1 MSIDLRRV
9 SSSGPVSGA
18 RPKSERTDGPA
29 GFFTTRVRRL
39 ALFALA
45 VIAIGVLLSSVWLK
59 ADDSATGDPRDASR
73 GASTSRNAQG
83 PASDDLA
90 SYAFLLPEL
99 EGLPPDVEPG
109 TAVEIWVTWEP
120 PVTKKVQVQQLVPRA
135 TVDELIP
142 SIEPGPPTVML
153 SLERRH
159 IPDLMYGD
167 RYGAL
172 STVILPR
179 TR

>member
-18 RPKSERTDGPA
+18 RPKSERADGPA

-39 ALFALA
+39 AFVALA
-45 VIAIGVLLSSVWLK
+45 VIAIGVLLPAWLDG
-59 ADDSATGDPRDASR
+59 DDPASGDPPHSSR
-73 GASTSRNAQG
+73 GTSNSSSDRG
-83 PASDDLA
+83 PASDDLS

-109 TAVEIWVTWEP
+109 TAIEIWVTWEP
-120 PVTKKVQVQQLVPRA
+120 PVTKKLQVQQLVPRA
-135 TVDELIP
+135 RVDELIP

-179 TR
+179 SR

>member
-1 MSIDLRRV
+1 MSIDLRR
-9 SSSGPVSGA
+9 SSPDPVSGA
-18 RPKSERTDGPA
+18 RPKSERIGDPA
-29 GFFTTRVRRL
+29 GFSTTRIRRL
-39 ALFALA
+39 AMFALG
-45 VIAIGVLLSSVWLK
+45 VIVIGVLLTSVWL
-59 ADDSATGDPRDASR
+59 DSGESAAGDGGEASR
-73 GASTSRNAQG
+73 GASTSLSSRR

-99 EGLPPDVEPG
+99 QGLPPNVKPG
-109 TAVEIWVTWEP
+109 TAIEIWVTWEP
-120 PVTKKVQVQQLVPRA
+120 PVTKKLQVQQLVPRA
-135 TVDELIP
+135 TVEELIP

-167 RYGAL
+167 RYGSL
-172 STVILPR
+172 STVVLPQ

>member
-1 MSIDLRRV
+1 MSIDLRR
-9 SSSGPVSGA
+9 SSSSAPVSGA
-18 RPKSERTDGPA
+18 RPKSERTGDPA
-29 GFFTTRVRRL
+29 GFSATRIRRL
-39 ALFALA
+39 AMFALG
-45 VIAIGVLLSSVWLK
+45 VIVIGVLLTSVWL
-59 ADDSATGDPRDASR
+59 DSGESSGGPHGEAAR
-73 GASTSRNAQG
+73 GASTSPGPPR

-99 EGLPPDVEPG
+99 EGLPPDVRPG
-109 TAVEIWVTWEP
+109 TAIEIWVAWEP
-120 PVTKKVQVQQLVPRA
+120 PVTKKLQVQQLVPRA

-167 RYGAL
+167 RYGSL
-172 STVILPR
+172 STVVLPR